1 MEAILN
7 QFKQVAP
14 YVVIGVKE
22 KVTAA
27 MSESEVMAVIHEE
40 IVAYFTNHSRL
51 AIQHM
56 TLGSNDRATFA
67 SVMYELLKP
76 LTSRVVATT
85 NPLYEE
91 YVRRSGKTGARNY
104 ITNA

>member
-7 QFKQVAP
+7 QFKKVAP
-14 YVVIGVKE
+14 YIVIGVKE
-22 KVTAA
+22 KVTAT
-27 MSESEVMAVIHEE
+27 MSESEVMSVIHEE
-40 IVAYFTNHSRL
+40 ILAFFANYQRM

-56 TLGSNDRATFA
+56 TLDSNERTQFA
-67 SVMYELLKP
+67 GVMYELLKP
-76 LTSRVVATT
+76 LASQITATT

-91 YVRRSGKTGARNY
+91 YVRRSGKTGAKNY

>member
-7 QFKQVAP
+7 QFKQVAK
-14 YVVIGVKE
+14 YIVIGVKD

-27 MSESEVMAVIHEE
+27 MSESEVMEVIHEE
-40 IVAYFTNHSRL
+40 IIAYFTNHSRL
-51 AIQHM
+51 TIQHM
-56 TLGSNDRATFA
+56 TLGDNERAKFA
-67 SVMYELLKP
+67 SVMYELIKP
-76 LTSRVVATT
+76 RASRVVAIT
-85 NPLYEE
+85 NPRYEE